1 MISGV
6 VMYSQFGI
14 DGILSG
20 KFVLFA
26 SNLESMSRERSESL
40 LGKLLKFTG
49 LAAIAGVLAT
59 TLAVPAVVVA
69 AIAGTAGLASFETLP
84 SYIKPVT
91 ASQAST
97 IFAYRNGK
105 PVPVARFYNENRISV
120 SYEQISPNFV
130 NAVVSTEDP
139 RYWQHAG
146 VDVISLLRATGSNL
160 AGGGGPGGSTITMQY
175 VKNSLIEAA
184 VIAGDQ
190 AGIEAA
196 RSRSFDRKIKEIKL
210 ALALEKQSN
219 KKDIFAGYA
228 NLSYFGNN
236 LNGIETASEYYFG
249 TKAAKLTLPQAA
261 MLAAMLKGP
270 ALYEPDIKANL
281 DRAKGRRDYVID
293 NMFKA
298 GYITQQQHDEA
309 VNTPVT
315 TNITHVANGCE
326 ANQRTAFFCDYAV
339 WTIRNSPVFGV
350 TPQDRENRL
359 RQGGLKIFTTMDLKV
374 QNATDK
380 AVKKW
385 VPSANKWNIGSASVS
400 VEVGTGRILAMSEN
414 RVYDQTPSN
423 KRGHTSVN
431 YSSDIQYG
439 GSSGFQVG
447 STYKIF
453 TLADWLKNG
462 HKLLDRVD
470 GRTVNYDVASDFK
483 ASCGALGGF
492 WEPHNMVREP
502 VNPTV
507 VQATAISENTAFANM
522 ASQLDLCEIRDTA
535 MAFGV
540 HRADGTALQFT
551 PASILGTNEI
561 APMTIAAAMAAVA
574 NHGVFCSPV
583 AIEKVVVNL
592 TKEVLPVPPS
602 TCTTAVDP
610 SVAAGMTY
618 AMKAVMSGGTGGQSS
633 TNDGV
638 PLAGKTGTTD
648 SGIHTWMSGFS
659 SKVATSTWVGNVSG
673 HTTLAGI
680 TLNGMAGNRVRH
692 EIWRSIMQTV
702 NKEPSLRG
710 GKLDEAS
717 PEMINTASV
726 GVQNVAGQI
735 PSDAQAHLKLDGL
748 NSEVVTTPVAA
759 ATPIGT
765 VAYTSPKAG
774 SVIPAGAIVKIY
786 VSKGGSLVVPDV
798 RGMTVDNAK
807 QAILAAGFPAASE
820 PQASQ
825 TQYFVHSKTVPA
837 GNVVGTTP
845 KAGKPAMA
853 DSAILLII
861 SLGP

>member
-1 MISGV
+1 
-6 VMYSQFGI
+6 
-14 DGILSG
+14 
-20 KFVLFA
+20 
-26 SNLESMSRERSESL
+26 MSRERSESL

-59 TLAVPAVVVA
+59 TLAAPAVVIA
-69 AIAGTAGLASFETLP
+69 ALGSTIGLASFETLP

-91 ASQAST
+91 ASQAS
-97 IFAYRNGK
+97 IIYGYRNGK

-120 SYEQISPNFV
+120 SYDQISPFFV

-146 VDVISLLRATGSNL
+146 VDFISLVRATLTNIK
-160 AGGGGPGGSTITMQY
+160 GGGGPGGSTITMQY

-190 AGIEAA
+190 AGIDAA
-196 RSRSFDRKIKEIKL
+196 RSRTTDRKIKEIKL

-270 ALYEPDIKANL
+270 AIYEPDIKSNL
-281 DRAKGRRDYVID
+281 DRAKGRRDYVLD
-293 NMFKA
+293 NMLRA
-298 GYITQQQHDEA
+298 GYITQQQHDDA

-315 TNITHVANGCE
+315 THLTHVANGCE

-339 WTIRNSPVFGV
+339 WTIRNSSVFGV

-374 QNATDK
+374 QDATDK
-380 AVKKW
+380 AVKRW
-385 VPSANKWNIGSASVS
+385 VPPTNKWNIGSASVS
-400 VEVGTGRILAMSEN
+400 VEVGTGRILAMSED
-414 RVYDQTPSN
+414 RIYDQTPSA
-423 KRGHTSVN
+423 KVGHTSVN

-470 GRTVNYDVASDFK
+470 GRTVNYDVATDFK

-492 WEPHNMVREP
+492 WEPHNMVSEP
-502 VNPTV
+502 TNPTV

-522 ASQLDLCEIRDTA
+522 ASKLDLCEIRDTA
-535 MAFGV
+535 AAFGV

-561 APMTIAAAMAAVA
+561 APMTIAGAMAAIA
-574 NHGVFCSPV
+574 NHGVYCTPV

-592 TKEVLPVPPS
+592 TNEVLPVPPS

-692 EIWRSIMQTV
+692 EIWRSIMQVV
-702 NKEPSLRG
+702 NKEPSLKG
-710 GKLDEAS
+710 SKLDEAA
-717 PEMINTASV
+717 PDMVNATAI
-726 GVQNVAGQI
+726 GVQNVAGQS
-735 PSDAQAHLKLDGL
+735 PTDAVQHLQLDGL
-748 NSEVVTTPVAA
+748 NTAIQTTQVAG
-759 ATPIGT
+759 ATPAGT

-774 SVIPAGAIVKIY
+774 AVIPAGTIVKIF
-786 VSKGGSLVVPDV
+786 VSKGGSMVVPNV
-798 RGMTVDNAK
+798 KGMTVDNAK
-807 QAILAAGFPAASE
+807 QAILAAGFAAVSE

-825 TQYFVHSKTVPA
+825 TQYFVHSKTVAA

-845 KAGKPAMA
+845 KAGTAAVA